1 VPPGNA
7 TGGIGNATG
16 GITSGCVIGGGATGL
31 GGVLPNIVGDII
43 DGSIGLGGVTVLA
56 M

>member
-1 VPPGNA
+1 MFKGGS
-7 TGGIGNATG
+7 TGPA
-16 GITSGCVIGGGATGL
+16 IGGGATGL